1 MSALRIA
8 GLVWVSLVLV
18 GCGGTDGDE
27 LQKWMAVQKNQ
38 TRPKVVPIPEP
49 KVFKPESYGQ
59 VSAVE
64 PFSREKLTQAL
75 RRESSQVSANA
86 ALVAPELARRK
97 QALEA
102 FPLDA
107 ITLVGNMV
115 RAGQTVALVKVN
127 NLLYQVRAGDY
138 LGQNYGRV
146 IKISETEVALR
157 EIVQDAV
164 GEWIERTAALQL
176 QERSK

>member
-64 PFSREKLTQAL
+64 PI
-75 RRESSQVSANA
+75 
-86 ALVAPELARRK
+86 P
-97 QALEA
+97 
-102 FPLDA
+102 P
-107 ITLVGNMV
+107 G
-115 RAGQTVALVKVN
+115 
-127 NLLYQVRAGDY
+127 
-138 LGQNYGRV
+138 
-146 IKISETEVALR
+146 
-157 EIVQDAV
+157 
-164 GEWIERTAALQL
+164 
-176 QERSK
+176 

>member
-1 MSALRIA
+1 MIVYRVLGLALM
-8 GLVWVSLVLV
+8 GLVLV
-18 GCGGTDGDE
+18 GCGGSDGDE
-27 LQKWMAVQKNQ
+27 LQRWMAEQRSQ
-38 TRPKVVPIPEP
+38 IRPKVAPIPEP
-49 KVFKPESYGQ
+49 KVFKPESY
-59 VSAVE
+59 ALADTVE
-64 PFSREKLTQAL
+64 PFSKEKLTQAL
-75 RRESSQVSANA
+75 KRDSSQVNANG

-97 QALEA
+97 EALES
-102 FPLDA
+102 FPLDSMS
-107 ITLVGNMV
+107 LVGSMV

-127 NLLYQVRAGDY
+127 NLLYQVRPGDH

-146 IKISETEVALR
+146 TKINETEVALR

>member
-27 LQKWMAVQKNQ
+27 LQKWMAAQKNQ